1 MTYLKPFSFN
11 LQMFKTLAITQTV
24 TSVVAILPTTI
35 AYGQQIRTYT
45 NPDPSY
51 AIWEVKV

>member
-1 MTYLKPFSFN
+1 MTYSKPFSFN

-24 TSVVAILPTTI
+24 TSVVATLPATI
-35 AYGQQIRTYT
+35 AYGQQFRTYT
-45 NPDPSY
+45 NSNPSY

>member
-1 MTYLKPFSFN
+1 
-11 LQMFKTLAITQTV
+11 MFKTLAITQTV

-45 NPDPSY
+45 NSDPSY